1 MFTRRVGCQQVT
13 SFVAPPRTFHPFLGI
28 GVGATISWGGLDVE
42 IEPRG
47 AESRSILPRY
57 VLKNGNT
64 FECNVSIMWN
74 PLYSHNWWTLLLPD
88 RKVGDG
94 GGPIVTVGDR
104 TLY

>member
-1 MFTRRVGCQQVT
+1 MLNTEHIYFNT
-13 SFVAPPRTFHPFLGI
+13 FVSCLNTTLKVPLRKEKFA
-28 GVGATISWGGLDVE
+28 E